1 MGPRSVQWH
10 VLVSVWRLLTCCIFF
25 QADDVDDYASDEERF
40 LAEMEEEKFMEEQ
53 RQFLEEVMQALLQII
68 LNGP

>member
-1 MGPRSVQWH
+1 M
-10 VLVSVWRLLTCCIFF
+10 
-25 QADDVDDYASDEERF
+25 DDYASDEERF